1 MKEVLTIRALGGG
14 DNLYILTD
22 VKSTLAIVEGDT
34 TFDAEIL
41 LYINTVMGKLS
52 QLGFAYADTTPIIYD
67 TTAWGDLVG
76 YDTTW
81 EMVRVYIGLSVRV
94 MFDPP
99 TSSIVLGALNNQIA
113 ELEWRIVN
121 NLNIRGKGGED
132 IV

>member
-1 MKEVLTIRALGGG
+1 MIRAHGGG

-22 VKSTLAIVEGDT
+22 VKSTLAIVEGDA
-34 TFDAEIL
+34 TFDSEIL
-41 LYINTVMGKLS
+41 LYINAVMGKLS
-52 QLGFAYADTTPIIYD
+52 QLGFAYADTTPVVND
-67 TTAWGDLVG
+67 TTTWADLIGADTAWEIVK
-76 YDTTW
+76 
-81 EMVRVYIGLSVRV
+81 VYIGLNVRV